1 MKNAAKLRFWV
12 ELALASAS
20 GGLCILT
27 LVWREWVELL
37 LGVDP
42 DGGDGSL
49 EWAIAAGSFTAA
61 VTFSIV
67 ARIEWRALATQP
79 S

>member
-20 GGLCILT
+20 AGLFIFT
-27 LVWREWVELL
+27 LVWREWVKLL

-49 EWAIAAGSFTAA
+49 EWTIAAGSFTAA
-61 VTFSIV
+61 VTFSIF
-67 ARIEWRALATQP
+67 ARIEWRALAT
-79 S
+79 